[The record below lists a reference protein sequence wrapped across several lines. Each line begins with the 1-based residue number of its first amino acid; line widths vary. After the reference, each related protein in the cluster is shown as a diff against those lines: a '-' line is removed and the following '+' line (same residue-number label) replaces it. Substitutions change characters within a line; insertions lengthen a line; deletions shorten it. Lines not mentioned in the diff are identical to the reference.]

1 MGIWPFRRSRV
12 DEDADRLLAAVRAA
26 SRQAAMFGAGRIPD
40 TLQGRFEAVAL
51 HASLALFRLR
61 VDEGASDLAQTF
73 TDKLF
78 REFDAGLREEGVGDT
93 SVSKRM
99 HKLAGDFY
107 GRVQAYSAAI
117 ESGDRV
123 ALAAAFERNI
133 GLAPTFAGP
142 LVAHA
147 FAAAERQASE
157 PFSSMFEIAA
167 WPQFAE

>member
-1 MGIWPFRRSRV
+1 
-12 DEDADRLLAAVRAA
+12 
-26 SRQAAMFGAGRIPD
+26 MFGDGRIPD
-40 TLQGRFEAVAL
+40 TLQGRFEAVTL
-51 HASLALFRLR
+51 HAGLALFRLR
-61 VDEGASDLAQTF
+61 AEDAAADVAQTF

-107 GRVQAYSAAI
+107 GRAQAYSTAIDSKDRAALTA
-117 ESGDRV
+117 
-123 ALAAAFERNI
+123 ALERNI
-133 GLAPTFAGP
+133 GLAPGFATSLAGYM
-142 LVAHA
+142 
-147 FAAAERQASE
+147 FATAERQASE